1 MASPPVR
8 RPPGAGDAAGLRT
21 VRPKLSIKQTHNP
34 EMVLNRKPDRQGLR
48 FLFGLA
54 LTTVSIYA
62 FYIGIAR
69 INSPELFLVPEAIDM
84 ERNRCNEISS
94 GSLTACIPEGFDTS
108 VKDGGIEIHSA
119 RERVR
124 GSIEVVPSL
133 PGRVSG
139 EKSLEQPLIRAFLG
153 DTRGMD
159 TFELMDAIL
168 GHRYNPTLMGVKAA
182 LIPDWMKRDPRARI
196 LYAGSTGGL
205 LFHTPRQSL
214 GLSFQEEGD
223 RDVRNGKNPGWNGR
237 RDS

>member
-1 MASPPVR
+1 
-8 RPPGAGDAAGLRT
+8 
-21 VRPKLSIKQTHNP
+21 
-34 EMVLNRKPDRQGLR
+34 MVLNRKPDRQGLR

-108 VKDGGIEIHSA
+108 VTDGGIEIHSA

-124 GSIEVVPSL
+124 GSIEVIPSL
-133 PGRVSG
+133 PREGQWR
-139 EKSLEQPLIRAFLG
+139 KSLEQPLIRAFLG
-153 DTRGMD
+153 DTRGME

-214 GLSFQEEGD
+214 GLSFQE
-223 RDVRNGKNPGWNGR
+223 GKVIVMSVTGR
-237 RDS
+237 IPAGTAAGILDGARLSRPAEPRTGSTGSS

>member
-1 MASPPVR
+1 
-8 RPPGAGDAAGLRT
+8 
-21 VRPKLSIKQTHNP
+21 
-34 EMVLNRKPDRQGLR
+34 MVLNRKPDRQGLR

-133 PGRVSG
+133 PGRSV
-139 EKSLEQPLIRAFLG
+139 EKIPG
-153 DTRGMD
+153 
-159 TFELMDAIL
+159 
-168 GHRYNPTLMGVKAA
+168 AA
-182 LIPDWMKRDPRARI
+182 P
-196 LYAGSTGGL
+196 
-205 LFHTPRQSL
+205 HQ
-214 GLSFQEEGD
+214 GLSRGYA
-223 RDVRNGKNPGWNGR
+223 RHGYI
-237 RDS
+237 